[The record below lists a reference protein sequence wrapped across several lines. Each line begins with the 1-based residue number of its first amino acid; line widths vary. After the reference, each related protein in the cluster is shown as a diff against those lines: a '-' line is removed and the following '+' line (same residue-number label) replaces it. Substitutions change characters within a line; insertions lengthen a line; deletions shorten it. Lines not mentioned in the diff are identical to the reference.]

1 MKNNKGFSLVE
12 LIIVIAI
19 MAVLVGVL
27 APTYLQYV
35 EKSKKSNDVSTVDSI
50 VNAVEIGAIDP
61 EVMTDATKSLTI
73 TITNADGSFLITP
86 STESGATGKW
96 KAVVEAAVGTDIK
109 LKSSNWDNTAGGT
122 ANTVKIVATRDV
134 ATGKVIFKYDSA
146 TAASFKTYATSL
158 TKVKNS

>member
-50 VNAVEIGAIDP
+50 INACEIGAIDP
-61 EVMTDATKSLTI
+61 EVMTDTTAKLEFTI
-73 TITNADGSFLITP
+73 NNTGMTVTAGSG
-86 STESGATGKW
+86 SAW
-96 KAVVEAAVGTDIK
+96 AKAVTDAVGTDIK
-109 LKSSNWDNTAGGT
+109 LKSTNWGGDI
-122 ANTVKIVATRDV
+122 VIVAERDT
-134 ATGKVIFKYDSA
+134 ATGKVKFTYGSGSSA
-146 TAASFKTYATSL
+146 TFKTYASQL
-158 TKVKNS
+158 TKIS

>member
-50 VNAVEIGAIDP
+50 INACEIGAIDP
-61 EVMTDATKSLTI
+61 EVMTDTTSTLTI
-73 TITNADGSFLITP
+73 TIGTGGITYDPLTTNSAWS
-86 STESGATGKW
+86 
-96 KAVVEAAVGTDIK
+96 KAVADAVGTDVK
-109 LKSSNWDNTAGGT
+109 LKSSNWTND
-122 ANTVKIVATRDV
+122 VIIVATRDT
-134 ATGKVIFKYDSA
+134 ATGKVNFSYGNNSSP
-146 TAASFKTYATSL
+146 SFKTYASQL
-158 TKVKNS
+158 TKIS

>member
-50 VNAVEIGAIDP
+50 VNACEIGAIDP
-61 EVMTDATKSLTI
+61 VVMSDTTGTLTI
-73 TITNADGSFLITP
+73 TVTNSGITYDPINANSAWSQAVADAIGT
-86 STESGATGKW
+86 GADVT
-96 KAVVEAAVGTDIK
+96 
-109 LKSSNWDNTAGGT
+109 LKSSNWDDAAAAKKNS
-122 ANTVKIVATRDV
+122 VQIVATRDV
-134 ATGKVIFKYDSA
+134 STGKVAFTYGA
-146 TAASFKTYATSL
+146 NTAGTFKTYASSI
-158 TKVKNS
+158 KKIS

>member
-50 VNAVEIGAIDP
+50 VNAIEIGAIDP
-61 EVMTDATKSLTI
+61 EVMTDTTTELTF
-73 TITNADGSFLITP
+73 TITNSSFTLAPT
-86 STESGATGKW
+86 SANSKW
-96 KAVVEAAVGTDIK
+96 SKAVEDAVGTDIK
-109 LKSSNWDNTAGGT
+109 LKSTNWDSAA
-122 ANTVKIVATRDV
+122 ANNKVVIKATRDV
-134 ATGKVIFKYDSA
+134 ATGKVIFKYE
-146 TAASFKTYATSL
+146 TGTPQTFKDYATSL

>member
-50 VNAVEIGAIDP
+50 VNACEIGAIDP
-61 EVMTDATKSLTI
+61 EVMADTTETITVVIDNNGTYITPATGSSAWSKSVIDAIGTDA
-73 TITNADGSFLITP
+73 
-86 STESGATGKW
+86 
-96 KAVVEAAVGTDIK
+96 K
-109 LKSSNWDNTAGGT
+109 LKSTNWGGPV
-122 ANTVKIVATRDV
+122 AIKATRIR
-134 ATGKVIFKYDSA
+134 ATGKVSFEYVKANVTIGGTTYNC
-146 TAASFKTYATSL
+146 TAGSTAFDTYAVGLS
-158 TKVKNS
+158 KIS

>member
-50 VNAVEIGAIDP
+50 INACEIGAIDP
-61 EVMTDATKSLTI
+61 EVMADATEEITIVIDNNGTYITPATDAS
-73 TITNADGSFLITP
+73 AWS
-86 STESGATGKW
+86 
-96 KAVVEAAVGTDIK
+96 KAVIDAIGTDAK
-109 LKSSNWDNTAGGT
+109 LKSTNWGGPV
-122 ANTVKIVATRDV
+122 AIKATRV
-134 ATGKVIFKYDSA
+134 RATGKVGFTYVTGTVSIGG
-146 TAASFKTYATSL
+146 ASYNCAGTTTFDTYAVGL
-158 TKVKNS
+158 TKIS